1 MSASDDPLRE
11 VTLASD
17 TVWEGVFL
25 RVLRDRVRLP
35 DGHETTR
42 EYLRHPGAAAMIALT
57 DAGEVVLER
66 QFRYPLG
73 CSIIELPAGKL
84 DAGEPPLVCA
94 RRELEEETGYTAE
107 CWETIGHFHP
117 CVGYSDEVIHVFLA
131 RGLRAGRRCLDH
143 GEFLEVLHWPLP
155 RLWQAIFAG
164 EITDGK
170 TLSALLLALPRLR
183 ALGLPTP

>member
-1 MSASDDPLRE
+1 MSAADDPLRE
-11 VTLASD
+11 VTQASD

-73 CSIIELPAGKL
+73 CSIVEPAASWRKKP
-84 DAGEPPLVCA
+84 ATRPSA
-94 RRELEEETGYTAE
+94 RKRSGIFIPA
-107 CWETIGHFHP
+107 
-117 CVGYSDEVIHVFLA
+117 S
-131 RGLRAGRRCLDH
+131 
-143 GEFLEVLHWPLP
+143 
-155 RLWQAIFAG
+155 AI
-164 EITDGK
+164 
-170 TLSALLLALPRLR
+170 
-183 ALGLPTP
+183 PTR